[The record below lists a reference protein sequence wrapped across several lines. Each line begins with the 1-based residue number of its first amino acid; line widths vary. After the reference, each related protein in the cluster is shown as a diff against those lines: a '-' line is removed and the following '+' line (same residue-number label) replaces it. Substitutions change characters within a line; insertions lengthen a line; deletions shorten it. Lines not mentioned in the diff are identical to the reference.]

1 MKKKIFNLIIVDASG
16 SMKSKEE
23 EVKGGLR
30 ILLKQIADDHR
41 THPELENTVCITDFS
56 NHDDFRVLID
66 NAPVTEQT
74 DFDVEQYATRG
85 MTALY
90 DAIGLSFRKIPAD
103 TDSAFISI
111 FTDGEENDS
120 KEFTAEGVKQLVEE
134 ARKKNWAV
142 VFMGTSEDSMLQA
155 RRMGVSNKNLFMYHN
170 SKDGTSLAYL
180 KMAESRKKMS
190 AKQETDE
197 SLDDLMED

>member
-66 NAPVTEQT
+66 NAPVTGQT

-90 DAIGLSFRKIPAD
+90 DAIGLSFRKIPAG

-142 VFMGTSEDSMLQA
+142 VFMGTSEASMLQA
-155 RRMGVSNKNLFMYHN
+155 RRMGVSDKNLFLYRD
-170 SKDGTSLAYL
+170 SKLGTALAYD
-180 KMAESRKKMS
+180 KMAGSRKMMNEKLK
-190 AKQETDE
+190 ANE
-197 SLDDLMED
+197 SLDDLMDE

>member
-66 NAPVTEQT
+66 NAPVTGQT

-90 DAIGLSFRKIPAD
+90 DAIGLSFRKIPSD

-120 KEFTAEGVKQLVEE
+120 KEFTAEGVKQIVEE

-142 VFMGTSEDSMLQA
+142 VFMGTSEASMLQA
-155 RRMGVSNKNLFMYHN
+155 RKMGVSDKNLFMYHN
-170 SKDGTSLAYL
+170 SKYGTSLAYD
-180 KMAESRKKMS
+180 KMAGSRKMMNEKLK
-190 AKQETDE
+190 ANE
-197 SLDDLMED
+197 SLDDLMDE

>member
-66 NAPVTEQT
+66 NAPVTGQT

-142 VFMGTSEDSMLQA
+142 VFMGTSEASMLQA
-155 RRMGVSNKNLFMYHN
+155 RRMGVSDKNLFLYRD
-170 SKDGTSLAYL
+170 SKLGTALAYD
-180 KMAESRKKMS
+180 KMAGSRKMMNEKLK
-190 AKQETDE
+190 ANE
-197 SLDDLMED
+197 SLDDLMDE